1 MVTSSKR
8 PDQAPKAAPRVT
20 RRFAQQSRHFG
31 SSAIGHWQAL
41 HLMHHGR
48 FLALILLA
56 AAAWVSGCA
65 TGKPA
70 SKSKPAIMI
79 AVRLAG
85 GGMPSPRQAAAVQQA
100 MAPAA
105 DRAGLQFASSLDTA
119 DFLVTVSFIPD
130 PEDPAKGEIKV
141 NRVERTPKNLGG
153 GSGGD
158 DPKQAIRALEQWG
171 EKMSAPMY

>member
-8 PDQAPKAAPRVT
+8 PDQAPGSGPRHAPVCAAV
-20 RRFAQQSRHFG
+20 AHSG
-31 SSAIGHWQAL
+31 SPAVGRWRTL
-41 HLMHHGR
+41 NLMHHGR
-48 FLALILLA
+48 FIAFVLVA
-56 AAAWVSGCA
+56 AVAGVSGCA

-70 SKSKPAIMI
+70 SISKPAIMI

-85 GGMPSPRQAAAVQQA
+85 GGMPSLRQAAAVQQA
-100 MAPAA
+100 LAPAA
-105 DRAGLQFASSLDTA
+105 ERAGLQFASSLDTA
-119 DFLVTVSFIPD
+119 DFLVTVSFSPD
-130 PEDPAKGEIKV
+130 PADPGKGEIKV